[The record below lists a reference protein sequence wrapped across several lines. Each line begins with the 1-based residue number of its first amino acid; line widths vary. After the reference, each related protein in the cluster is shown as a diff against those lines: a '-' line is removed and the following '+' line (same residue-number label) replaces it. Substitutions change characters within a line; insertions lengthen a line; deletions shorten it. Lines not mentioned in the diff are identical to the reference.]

1 MSRRGRTLVLFLV
14 LTWFA
19 ALATG
24 RGFLFNLG
32 YLWLGLLAVA
42 FVWSW
47 SSLRGLEL
55 VRRPRGQRAQVGRV
69 FEERIALRNR
79 SWWPKLWVEVHD
91 ESELPDH
98 RASAVKVSLG
108 RREEWSWVV
117 RTACRRRGRFRIGP
131 ARLVAGD
138 PFGLFPRSR
147 LIPEAYSL
155 VVLPLA
161 KPIPNFVSPSGRL
174 SGGEALRR
182 RTHQVTTN
190 AAGVRDYAP
199 GDGFN
204 RIHWPSSARRDRL
217 IVKEFELDPLADVW
231 IVLDSHRGSQAS
243 REDPTPSPLRGRL
256 VPEQFELPPSTFEY
270 AVAAAA
276 SLCMFFLQRSR
287 AVGLVAAGDTR
298 VSVLPQRGDSQ
309 LYRLMETLAVLESD
323 GELRFA
329 DVIRL
334 ETRGIPKG
342 STVVLISPS
351 GEISLLDPLRLL
363 HRSGLFPVLIHLARE
378 TFGGPASEWDLA
390 DAARRLGIPGYSLRC
405 GDPIEKSLWERSP
418 RPLWAA

>member
-1 MSRRGRTLVLFLV
+1 
-14 LTWFA
+14 
-19 ALATG
+19 
-24 RGFLFNLG
+24 
-32 YLWLGLLAVA
+32 
-42 FVWSW
+42 
-47 SSLRGLEL
+47 
-55 VRRPRGQRAQVGRV
+55 
-69 FEERIALRNR
+69 
-79 SWWPKLWVEVHD
+79 
-91 ESELPDH
+91 
-98 RASAVKVSLG
+98 
-108 RREEWSWVV
+108 
-117 RTACRRRGRFRIGP
+117 
-131 ARLVAGD
+131 
-138 PFGLFPRSR
+138 
-147 LIPEAYSL
+147 
-155 VVLPLA
+155 
-161 KPIPNFVSPSGRL
+161 
-174 SGGEALRR
+174 
-182 RTHQVTTN
+182 
-190 AAGVRDYAP
+190 
-199 GDGFN
+199 
-204 RIHWPSSARRDRL
+204 
-217 IVKEFELDPLADVW
+217 
-231 IVLDSHRGSQAS
+231 
-243 REDPTPSPLRGRL
+243 
-256 VPEQFELPPSTFEY
+256 
-270 AVAAAA
+270 
-276 SLCMFFLQRSR
+276 MFFLQRSR